1 MMGLTLYGMYRQ
13 ELVELGLSGDNGNP
27 NADPL
32 LEWGLTWPRG
42 RLTSGPVK
50 GCMDMC
56 GDGIDS
62 LGRL

>member
-1 MMGLTLYGMYRQ
+1 MMERTLYGMYRQ
-13 ELVELGLSGDNGNP
+13 ELVELGLSGDNGDP
-27 NADPL
+27 DADPL

-50 GCMDMC
+50 GCMYVSSDWI
-56 GDGIDS
+56 GS

>member
-1 MMGLTLYGMYRQ
+1 MGLTLYGIYRQ
-13 ELVELGLSGDNGNP
+13 ELVELGLSGDNGTP

-32 LEWGLTWPRG
+32 LEWGLSWPRG

-50 GCMDMC
+50 GCMNMC
-56 GDGIDS
+56 GDWIDS